1 MKTPI
6 IGIVGGV
13 GPYAGLDLNRKIFD
27 NTLTNGTDQDHLEVL
42 LFSAGKRVT
51 DRTEYLLG
59 REDKN
64 PADGLFEALCALET
78 AGATLAAI
86 ACNTA
91 HSEKIIGPLKER
103 IQEEG
108 LGIKLVDI
116 IEETA
121 SFIRDRFRSGV
132 KAGLLATEGTIATGV
147 YNRLCEECL
156 GHIELVTPSTE
167 IVKLVH
173 QAIYDKS
180 YGIKA
185 FSNPVTDRARA
196 DCQTAVGH
204 LARKGARLVILG
216 CTELPLALPQRS
228 LQGVELVDPTEI
240 TARALIRLAAP
251 DRLKPLTDQ

>member
-1 MKTPI
+1 METPI

-42 LFSAGKRVT
+42 LFSAGRRVT

-59 REDKN
+59 REDEN
-64 PADGLFEALCALET
+64 PAEGLFEALCALES
-78 AGATLAAI
+78 AGASLAAI

-91 HSEKIIGPLKER
+91 HSERIIGPLKQK
-103 IQEEG
+103 IKQKG
-108 LGIKLVDI
+108 LGLKLVDM

-121 SFIRDRFRSGV
+121 SFIRDRFGSGA
-132 KAGLLATEGTIATGV
+132 KAGLLATEGTIDSGV
-147 YNRLCEECL
+147 YERLCAEPS
-156 GHIELVTPSTE
+156 GRMELVTPSAE

-173 QAIYDKS
+173 QAIYDRS

-185 FSNPVTDRARA
+185 FSNPVTGRASA
-196 DCQTAVGH
+196 DCRTAVGH
-204 LARKGARLVILG
+204 LAGKGARLVILG

-228 LQGVELVDPTEI
+228 VHGVELVDPTEI

-251 DRLKPLTDQ
+251 DRLKSLTNQ

>member
-103 IQEEG
+103 IQEQG

-121 SFIRDRFRSGV
+121 SFIRDGFRSGV

-147 YNRLCEECL
+147 YSRLCEECP
-156 GHIELVTPSTE
+156 GHIELVTPSSE

-240 TARALIRLAAP
+240 TARALITLAAP
-251 DRLKPLTDQ
+251 DRLRPLTDQ

>member
-1 MKTPI
+1 METPI

-27 NTLTNGTDQDHLEVL
+27 NTLTSGADQDHLEVM

-59 REDKN
+59 REERN
-64 PADGLFEALCALET
+64 PAGGLFEALCALES
-78 AGATLAAI
+78 AGASLAAI

-91 HSEKIIGPLKER
+91 HSDRIIGPLKQR
-103 IQEEG
+103 IQEQG
-108 LGIKLVDI
+108 LKIKLVDMI
-116 IEETA
+116 QETA
-121 SFIRDRFRSGV
+121 SFIRDRFGPGAR
-132 KAGLLATEGTIATGV
+132 AGLLATEGTMATGV
-147 YNRLCEECL
+147 YDRLCEESP
-156 GHIELVTPSTE
+156 GQMELVKPSAET
-167 IVKLVH
+167 VQLVH

-196 DCQTAVGH
+196 DCRTAVEH
-204 LARKGARLVILG
+204 LARKGAKLVILG

-228 LQGVELVDPTEI
+228 LHGVELVDPTEI
-240 TARALIRLAAP
+240 TARAMIRLAAP
-251 DRLKPLTDQ
+251 HKLKPLTNP